1 MSITIFASH
10 STGVAR
16 ISALLP
22 SLAYP
27 ALFILCLAWSRARD
41 RYLTS
46 EIKRIEAEIKAAAEQ
61 EKVLERQAAQIKLAS
76 EELKALEQATRQLNE
91 A

>member
-1 MSITIFASH
+1 MTIFATH
-10 STGVAR
+10 SSGIVR

-22 SLAYP
+22 TLAYP
-27 ALFILCLAWSRARD
+27 AIFVLCVVWSRARD
-41 RYLTS
+41 RYLTC

-61 EKVLERQAAQIKLAS
+61 EKALERQAAEIKLAS
-76 EELKALEQATRQLNE
+76 EQLRALEQATRQLND